1 MAPPTADSI
10 TPAYLKNQ
18 YLISYN
24 AISAALWFGVLGRVA
39 IHGQYYG
46 LSDGHV
52 YEESERY
59 TRLTQSLAV
68 LEVVHSAI
76 GMLYP
81 LSLFFERGSSGESSM
96 VYSLTN
102 PCSAG
107 LVRAPMLTTLMQV
120 ASRLLL
126 VWGIGYNFPQTTKY
140 SPAYSTMLIAWS
152 VTELI
157 RYSYFVFLLGKSGVP
172 KLWTWLRYNTFFV
185 LYPLGVASECW
196 LVYSAIPPASKLD
209 ERYGYALW
217 AILATYVPGFYML
230 FTHML
235 KQRSKV
241 LKAAKTERAKKGQ

>member
-1 MAPPTADSI
+1 MAPPTEKDI

-24 AISAALWFGVLGRVA
+24 AISAALWFGVLGRVLMFG
-39 IHGQYYG
+39 HYYG
-46 LSDGHV
+46 LESGDV

-68 LEVVHSAI
+68 MEIVHSAI
-76 GMLYP
+76 G
-81 LSLFFERGSSGESSM
+81 
-96 VYSLTN
+96 V
-102 PCSAG
+102 
-107 LVRAPMLTTLMQV
+107 VRAPLFTTLTQV

-217 AILATYVPGFYML
+217 AILATYIPGFYML

-241 LKAAKTERAKKGQ
+241 LKAARTEKAKKGQ